1 MEYIRER
8 VSVCESEKESVSE
21 SLSLGERVREE
32 ERKRERERE
41 KVRNAE
47 NGWEHR
53 LCQSETKIQKKM
65 IVVPKS
71 HTCRWIYIHEI

>member
-1 MEYIRER
+1 M
-8 VSVCESEKESVSE
+8 SE

-53 LCQSETKIQKKM
+53 LCQSETKIQKKNDRR
-65 IVVPKS
+65 
-71 HTCRWIYIHEI
+71 T